1 MRCCVDTGGQSLVSS
16 RCLVALTIN
25 KANETSRPLT
35 STSRREAVLALQ
47 RACLLLARQAAS
59 HLAAPPPPHP
69 HRVGEA
75 CDARKAFVSRVWRW
89 KIKTRS
95 EVFQFVR
102 LFVWKKKIGI
112 SEIVQRAAGEEV
124 VAGSQAAPG
133 GKHDMNAAREKRKKN
148 MSCIVNLFIFP
159 PQHGNVQSQFS
170 MC

>member
-59 HLAAPPPPHP
+59 HLAAPPPHP

-95 EVFQFVR
+95 GVFQFVC
-102 LFVWKKKIGI
+102 LFGKKIGI
-112 SEIVQRAAGEEV
+112 SEIVQRAVGEEV
-124 VAGSQAAPG
+124 VAGSQAAPD
-133 GKHDMNAAREKRKKN
+133 GKYDMNAAREKGKKHV
-148 MSCIVNLFIFP
+148 MHC
-159 PQHGNVQSQFS
+159 
-170 MC
+170 